1 MKAVITLPEGLAW
14 RADRLARC
22 LGKSRNEVIRAAVA
36 EYVASHD
43 SEAVTEALNRLARR
57 LDTEPDGVASEAAR
71 RALRR
76 SEW

>member
-1 MKAVITLPEGLAW
+1 MRAVITLPEGLAW
-14 RADRLARC
+14 RTDRLARY
-22 LGKSRNEVIRAAVA
+22 LRKSRNEVIRAAVA

-57 LDTEPDGVASEAAR
+57 LVTKPDAQASEAAR
-71 RALRR
+71 RVLRR

>member
-1 MKAVITLPEGLAW
+1 MRAVITLPEGLAW
-14 RADRLARC
+14 RANRLARY

-43 SEAVTEALNRLARR
+43 LEAVTEALNRLARR
-57 LDTEPDGVASEAAR
+57 LDTKPDARASEAAR
-71 RALRR
+71 QVLRR